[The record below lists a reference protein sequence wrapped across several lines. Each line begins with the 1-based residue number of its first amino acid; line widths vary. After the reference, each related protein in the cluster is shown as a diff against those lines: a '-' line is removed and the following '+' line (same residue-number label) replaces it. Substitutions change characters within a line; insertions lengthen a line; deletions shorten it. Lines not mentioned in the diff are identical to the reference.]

1 MGVACRASSLAIHS
15 MAGAGRLAQLAGVAV
30 SIPFG
35 ALVFYAAARALGIR
49 ELEAVR
55 AACYTSF
62 RNAPRPEAGGSP
74 PGNR

>member
-1 MGVACRASSLAIHS
+1 VARFSLAIHS